1 MLHLPCADVG
11 LVGPGKLCLT
21 ELNSLEIQ
29 NHIYLDPEQYYK
41 NLIGIHHLYLKT
53 GASRIAQLV
62 KNPPAVKGTP
72 VQFLGW
78 EDLLEEG

>member
-1 MLHLPCADVG
+1 MP
-11 LVGPGKLCLT
+11 LVYLLMIVLSFSFV
-21 ELNSLEIQ
+21 LNFQ

-62 KNPPAVKGTP
+62 KNPPAVNGTP

-78 EDLLEEG
+78 EDLLKK

>member
-62 KNPPAVKGTP
+62 KNPPAVNGTP
-72 VQFLGW
+72 VQFLGR
-78 EDLLEEG
+78 